1 MRRHAQA
8 TRRPAAAVFAAL
20 LAALAFLLPSS
31 STAHGEQPGSGRQT
45 VAAPS
50 LTRGESAA
58 HLAPAVARLAF
69 QAAGA
74 RPDSAPPPPFLA
86 LGASGSAPHRALGG
100 PSVPVRTTG
109 QATRVDV
116 AVPRPRGPPV
126 SRWSTQVPVDV

>member
-8 TRRPAAAVFAAL
+8 ARRPAAAVFAAL

-31 STAHGEQPGSGRQT
+31 PTAQAEPGSGRQT
-45 VAAPS
+45 VAAPH

-69 QAAGA
+69 QAAGP
-74 RPDSAPPPPFLA
+74 RPDSAPPSPYLA
-86 LGASGSAPHRALGG
+86 LGASGTAPHRALGG
-100 PSVPVRTTG
+100 PSVPVRTAG
-109 QATRVDV
+109 QAARADV
-116 AVPRPRGPPV
+116 TVPRPRGPPV